1 MSFGIFLTRQPKVLA
16 FGFFLSKT
24 KVIKHFLKGDS
35 SINEVA

>member
-1 MSFGIFLTRQPKVLA
+1 MSLSISPTREPKVLA

-24 KVIKHFLKGDS
+24 KAIKHFLEDDS